1 MHNSIIKQVA
11 HYERNRGSL
20 SSDRWLIWAQIIHPS
35 PSGMILPVLY
45 GNADH
50 GCLEK
55 LQAAFW
61 VGQVS
66 YARLEI

>member
-1 MHNSIIKQVA
+1 MTGIVA
-11 HYERNRGSL
+11 HSHRTGGSFRHRL
-20 SSDRWLIWAQIIHPS
+20 FIPS

-66 YARLEI
+66 YAWKYSL